1 MELNIGVGKLL
12 LLKLKRKINKGEL
25 TEEEANRII
34 DEAARMYAI
43 ERVTDDELTE
53 IVTLALENIID

>member
-12 LLKLKRKINKGEL
+12 LLKLNRKINKGEL

-43 ERVTDDELTE
+43 ERLTDEELTE

>member
-43 ERVTDDELTE
+43 ERVTDEELTE

>member
-12 LLKLKRKINKGEL
+12 LLKLNRKINKGEL

>member
-1 MELNIGVGKLL
+1 MELNSGVGKLL
-12 LLKLKRKINKGEL
+12 LLKLNRKINKGEL

>member
-12 LLKLKRKINKGEL
+12 LLKLNRKINKGEL

-43 ERVTDDELTE
+43 ERVTDEELTE